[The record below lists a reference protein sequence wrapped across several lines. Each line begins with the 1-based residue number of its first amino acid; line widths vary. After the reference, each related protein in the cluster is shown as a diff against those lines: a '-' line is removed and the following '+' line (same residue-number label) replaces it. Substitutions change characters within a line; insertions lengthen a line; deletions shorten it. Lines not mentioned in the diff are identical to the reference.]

1 MTNDSNTREK
11 KFEQAAQE
19 LAQYIMVH
27 EGNDYREFVEEGG
40 DPRIHI
46 FYSAHVIKGIES
58 MLIDDVY
65 EYLEEQATLKMD
77 VDQLMAKD
85 LWGEHPEHTRKDWCE
100 EVSEGNVQSGY
111 WEWVRSTV
119 EQEKHDK

>member
-40 DPRIHI
+40 DPLLAEIQ
-46 FYSAHVIKGIES
+46 Y
-58 MLIDDVY
+58 
-65 EYLEEQATLKMD
+65 ATTTM
-77 VDQLMAKD
+77 QTE
-85 LWGEHPEHTRKDWCE
+85 GET
-100 EVSEGNVQSGY
+100 
-111 WEWVRSTV
+111 T
-119 EQEKHDK
+119 